1 MDERIKKC
9 LPTIILIVILVVF
22 AILLIINETNLFHN
36 ERNYTFKEAVNKQV
50 GNGALNTKATSNG
63 FENASK
69 TDVSKAMKVDD
80 KNDNIN
86 HMQITEKVALSK
98 KEVNHML
105 RDKGVFKNKGQA
117 FLDAQDKY
125 DVNVIYLISHAL
137 VETGNGKSE
146 LAQGLKD
153 DGKRYYNF
161 FGIGAFD
168 ENALHHGSSYAKKEK
183 WDSPDKAIMGGAKFV
198 RENYFDNNQLS
209 LYQMRW
215 HPEDPGKHQ
224 YASDINWDDNIAQ
237 VMKHY
242 YEQLGIKKDHINKHH
257 YL

>member
-1 MDERIKKC
+1 MDKRIKKRIT
-9 LPTIILIVILVVF
+9 TILLIAILLIF
-22 AILLIINETNLFHN
+22 AILLIINETNLFRN
-36 ERNYTFKEAVNKQV
+36 ERNYTMEEAVNKQV
-50 GNGALNTKATSNG
+50 SNGALNTKSTDDG
-63 FENASK
+63 FEDASK
-69 TDVSKAMKVDD
+69 SDVKKAMKIDN

-86 HMQITEKVALSK
+86 HMQITEKVSLSK
-98 KEVNHML
+98 SEVNHIL
-105 RDKGVFKNKGQA
+105 RNKGVFKNKGQA

-137 VETGNGKSE
+137 VETGNGKSS
-146 LAQGLKD
+146 LARGLKD

-168 ENALHHGSSYAKKEK
+168 ENALHHGSSYAKKEN

-198 RENYFDNNQLS
+198 RENYFENNQLS

-215 HPEDPGKHQ
+215 NPADPGKHQ

-242 YEQLGIKKDHINKHH
+242 YDKLGIKKDHINKRH